1 MAKKETDN
9 TQDEKKAKQ
18 PEWLQVRIL
27 EDFQPIYEAFCED
40 CESKAID
47 KSKLIRLWIT
57 NYVKTG
63 DPSKKGKK

>member
-9 TQDEKKAKQ
+9 TQDEKKGKS
-18 PEWLQVRIL
+18 EWLQVRIL

-63 DPSKKGKK
+63 DPLKKGKK